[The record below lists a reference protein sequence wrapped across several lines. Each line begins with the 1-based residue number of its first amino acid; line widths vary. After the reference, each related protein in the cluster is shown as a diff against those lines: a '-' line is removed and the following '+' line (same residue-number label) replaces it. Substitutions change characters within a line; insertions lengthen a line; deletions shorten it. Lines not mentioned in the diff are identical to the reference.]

1 MAWIETDSL
10 SFTARHDDAD
20 TGCAQRVLDRLEDLR
35 LRLEERFDEVPGDV
49 TVVIHDNPAWLSAA
63 HPVLPAVRWSAA
75 PAGRRYLAG
84 WPMLGEIH
92 LLSDEWMERRAGGED
107 SAKALLGTAERV
119 YCQLVLAAN
128 NDRLPPMW
136 TPRRFLTYL
145 RWAWLYEGAAQYFSG
160 QVSLYRPA
168 VITRLREGDRPKF
181 PPSRRD
187 AVLLG
192 GTVFDLLDRHR
203 GPGACSMLAARTRK
217 EGAESSLE
225 MAFEASIG
233 EIERGWRRHL
243 DEILYPQGAEP
254 GADLLRD
261 TGERPSPL
269 AEPQPVVGEPKP
281 SPLRM
286 PREEPVDIHNLD
298 LGAESGDDRVD
309 FDPEFE
315 DPFAGE
321 PRIRRGSGLR
331 DPVGSE
337 LDPPPDLD
345 FGAPPE
351 FGFDTSGGELEEDP
365 DEPEREHER
374 DRDAERQPR
383 RRSDPRH

>member
-1 MAWIETDSL
+1 
-10 SFTARHDDAD
+10 
-20 TGCAQRVLDRLEDLR
+20 VLDGLEDLR

-63 HPVLPAVRWSAA
+63 HPLLPAVRWSAA

-84 WPMLGEIH
+84 WPMVGEIH

-107 SAKALLGTAERV
+107 SARALLGTAERV
-119 YCQLVLAAN
+119 YCQLVLSAN
-128 NDRLPPMW
+128 NELLPPMW

-145 RWAWLYEGAAQYFSG
+145 RWAWLYEGSAQYFSG

-187 AVLLG
+187 AVILG

-203 GPGACSMLAARTRK
+203 GPEACRLLAARLRR
-217 EGAESSLE
+217 EGPEANLQL
-225 MAFEASIG
+225 AFEATMG
-233 EIERGWRRHL
+233 EIERGWRTHL
-243 DEILYPQGAEP
+243 DEILYPQSADP
-254 GADLLRD
+254 GADPLLD

-269 AEPQPVVGEPKP
+269 ERERRRDRESLVGEPKP

-286 PREEPVDIHNLD
+286 PRTEPVDLHD
-298 LGAESGDDRVD
+298 LELGEQKEDQVD
-309 FDPEFE
+309 FDAEFD
-315 DPFAGE
+315 DPFEGE

-331 DPVGSE
+331 DPSDEDLG
-337 LDPPPDLD
+337 PAPDFD

-351 FGFDTSGGELEEDP
+351 FGFEGAEDQP
-365 DEPEREHER
+365 DEDSQEDEPPADER
-374 DRDAERQPR
+374 
-383 RRSDPRH
+383 

>member
-20 TGCAQRVLDRLEDLR
+20 VACAQRILDRLEDLR

-49 TVVIHDNPAWLSAA
+49 TVVIHDNPAWLASA
-63 HPVLPAVRWSAA
+63 HPLLPAVRWAAA

-84 WPMLGEIH
+84 WPMAGEIH
-92 LLSDEWMERRAGGED
+92 LLDDEWMERRAGGED
-107 SAKALLGTAERV
+107 SARALLGTAERV

-136 TPRRFLTYL
+136 TPKRFLTYL

-160 QVSLYRPA
+160 QVSLFRPA

-187 AVLLG
+187 AVILG

-203 GPGACSMLAARTRK
+203 GPEACSLLASRLHK
-217 EGAESSLE
+217 EGAVGNLE
-225 MAFEASIG
+225 MAFDARMH
-233 EIERGWRRHL
+233 EIERGWRAHL
-243 DEILYPQGAEP
+243 DEIVYPPESGP
-254 GADLLRD
+254 GIDPLID
-261 TGERPSPL
+261 TGEKPSPL
-269 AEPQPVVGEPKP
+269 GGRGAAPDPLSDEKP
-281 SPLRM
+281 SPLRI
-286 PREEPVDIHNLD
+286 PREEPVDIHDLNL
-298 LGAESGDDRVD
+298 ETDDRID
-309 FDPEFE
+309 FEPDFE

-331 DPVGSE
+331 DPTGSE
-337 LDPPPDLD
+337 LPPPPDLD

-351 FGFDTSGGELEEDP
+351 FGFENSGGDLEGDP
-365 DEPEREHER
+365 DDPEREHEG
-374 DRDAERQPR
+374 DREAERKPR
-383 RRSDPRH
+383 RRPDPRH

>member
-20 TGCAQRVLDRLEDLR
+20 TGCAQRILDRLEELR

-63 HPVLPAVRWSAA
+63 HPLLPAVRWTAA

-84 WPMLGEIH
+84 WPMVGEIH

-107 SAKALLGTAERV
+107 SARALMGTAERV

-136 TPRRFLTYL
+136 TPRRFLTYQ

-168 VITRLREGDRPKF
+168 VITRLREGERPRF

-187 AVLLG
+187 AVILG

-203 GPGACSMLAARTRK
+203 GHEACSMLAARTRK
-217 EGAESSLE
+217 EGAASSLE
-225 MAFEASIG
+225 MAFEARIG

-243 DEILYPQGAEP
+243 DEIVYPQGSEP
-254 GADLLRD
+254 GSDPLLD
-261 TGERPSPL
+261 TGEQPSPL
-269 AEPQPVVGEPKP
+269 DVPEPLIGEEKP
-281 SPLRM
+281 SPLRL
-286 PREEPVDIHNLD
+286 PREQPVDLHNLD
-298 LGAESGDDRVD
+298 LETDDRVD

-315 DPFAGE
+315 DPFEGE

-331 DPVGSE
+331 DPTGSD
-337 LDPPPDLD
+337 LDPPPNLD

-351 FGFDTSGGELEEDP
+351 FGFETSEHEP
-365 DEPEREHER
+365 ADEPEEP
-374 DRDAERQPR
+374 DRRPGRKRQR
-383 RRSDPRH
+383 G

>member
-1 MAWIETDSL
+1 MAWTETDSL

-20 TGCAQRVLDRLEDLR
+20 TACAQRVLDRLEDLR

-63 HPVLPAVRWSAA
+63 HPLLPAVRWSAA

-128 NDRLPPMW
+128 NYRLPPMW
-136 TPRRFLTYL
+136 TPRRFITYL

-168 VITRLREGDRPKF
+168 VITRLREGERPKF

-187 AVLLG
+187 AVILG

-203 GPGACSMLAARTRK
+203 GPEACSLLAARTRK
-217 EGAESSLE
+217 EGSVSSLE
-225 MAFEASIG
+225 MAFEARIG

-254 GADLLRD
+254 GADPLSD

-269 AEPQPVVGEPKP
+269 DAPPEPIGEPRP

-286 PREEPVDIHNLD
+286 PREEPVDLHNLELETD
-298 LGAESGDDRVD
+298 ENVD

-315 DPFAGE
+315 DPFEDE

-331 DPVGSE
+331 DPVDSE

-351 FGFDTSGGELEEDP
+351 FGFETSGRDLVEGP
-365 DEPEREHER
+365 DEPERDDEG
-374 DRDAERQPR
+374 DRDSERKAR
-383 RRSDPRH
+383 RRPDTRH

>member
-20 TGCAQRVLDRLEDLR
+20 TGCAQRILDRLEDLR

-107 SAKALLGTAERV
+107 SARALLGTAERV

-203 GPGACSMLAARTRK
+203 GPEACSMLAARTRK

-225 MAFEASIG
+225 MAFEARIG

-243 DEILYPQGAEP
+243 DEILYPQESEP

-269 AEPQPVVGEPKP
+269 AEPEPVVGEPKP
-281 SPLRM
+281 SALRM
-286 PREEPVDIHNLD
+286 PREEPVDIHD
-298 LGAESGDDRVD
+298 LELQTDENVD

-315 DPFAGE
+315 DPFEGE

-331 DPVGSE
+331 SPTDSE
-337 LDPPPDLD
+337 LGPAPDLD
-345 FGAPPE
+345 FGSPPE
-351 FGFDTSGGELEEDP
+351 FGFETSGGELEEHP
-365 DEPEREHER
+365 DEREGDHER